1 MRALAPVLCGALLAS
16 CTTAQAPATRSAE
29 AQRDLD
35 QLIAGKAAGA
45 PLRCVPAVNTNDLR
59 IIDGRTLGY
68 AAGSKTVYIVHLSQG
83 CASLAGGNYTLVTEH
98 FGGDGPCT
106 GDAARVVDLTSR
118 IPQGS
123 CIVGEIVPYSR
134 PG

>member
-1 MRALAPVLCGALLAS
+1 MRALAPVLLGALLAC
-16 CTTAQAPATRSAE
+16 CTTPQEPAARSAN
-29 AQRDLD
+29 AQRDLE
-35 QLIAGKAAGA
+35 QLTAGKTAGA
-45 PLRCVPAVNTNDLR
+45 PLRCVPGVNTNDLR
-59 IIDGRTLGY
+59 IIDGRTVAYALGTKLTY
-68 AAGSKTVYIVHLSQG
+68 VVHLSGG
-83 CASLAGGNYTLVTEH
+83 CSSLYGGNYTLVTEH

-123 CIVGEIVPYSR
+123 CIVGQIVPYSR

>member
-1 MRALAPVLCGALLAS
+1 
-16 CTTAQAPATRSAE
+16 
-29 AQRDLD
+29 
-35 QLIAGKAAGA
+35 
-45 PLRCVPAVNTNDLR
+45 VNTNDLR
-59 IIDGRTLGY
+59 IIDGRTVAYGLGTKMTY
-68 AAGSKTVYIVHLSQG
+68 VVHLSDG
-83 CASLAGGNYTLVTEH
+83 CSSLSGGNYTLVTEH